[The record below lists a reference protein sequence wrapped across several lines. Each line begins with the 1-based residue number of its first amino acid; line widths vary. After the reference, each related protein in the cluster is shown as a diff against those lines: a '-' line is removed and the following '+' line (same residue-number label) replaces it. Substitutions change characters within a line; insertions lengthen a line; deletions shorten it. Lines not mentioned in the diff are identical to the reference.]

1 MLANCVR
8 LPVFLENRM
17 KISHSIST
25 LTLCLLSGSVHAE
38 LGPIVVTG
46 TKTEVPQARS
56 AVPVEVITSEQIR
69 NSAATDAADLI
80 QLYSNVDLA
89 RNGAYGK
96 TTSVFIRGAESNHT
110 LVLIDGV
117 KMNPG
122 TIGLAA
128 LQNISPDI
136 IERIEIVKGPRSSL
150 YGSDA
155 IGGVINIITRKRIDG
170 AQLNVVAGVGEDNTT
185 KTGAS
190 ALYGNETISTGITV
204 EQFDTDGI
212 QITDASDGDSGYDN
226 QTINAFFDLQVG
238 RSDFRFSYWEA
249 QGNTEYYSFGDLDQ
263 DFKNSVASAVWDYAL
278 NGNISSHLRISTI
291 TDDIDQNQENFLAEF
306 DFADTDRDE
315 IEWKMDYQT
324 DSNLI
329 YSLGILRS
337 EETVNAQSFGTR
349 IEEDTD
355 TNAVYVLLQNQLENS
370 SYDVVLRQTDHEDF
384 GNQTTWNIDYRYW
397 VSAGTNLYIG
407 GGEAFR
413 APDATDRF
421 GSIGNPDLDPEKSK
435 TIELGIEHRL
445 TENSILSITYFENRI
460 KDLIEPNATFTRME
474 NIEKARIK
482 GVEINLQGQRERWQY
497 AVSVLA
503 QDPENTELNE
513 TLSRR
518 AKSRINTRLSYN
530 QDRWQAG
537 GNLLR
542 VGKRDN
548 SSFDSV
554 VLESYEIAN
563 VFARYN
569 FTPSFSLSAKIE
581 NLFDKDYETAADF
594 NTRGRTAYAE
604 LAYSL
609 VK

>member
-1 MLANCVR
+1 VLANCVR
-8 LPVFLENRM
+8 LPVILENRM
-17 KISHSIST
+17 KISRFALSVP
-25 LTLCLLSGSVHAE
+25 LYLLSSSLHAE

-69 NSAATDAADLI
+69 NSAASDAADLI

-96 TTSVFIRGAESNHT
+96 TTSIFIRGAESNHT

-155 IGGVINIITRKRIDG
+155 IGGVINIITRKKIDG
-170 AQLNVVAGVGEDNTT
+170 AQLNIVAGVGEDNTT
-185 KTGAS
+185 KIGAS
-190 ALYGNETISTGITV
+190 ALYGNETLSTGVTV
-204 EQFDTDGI
+204 EQYDTDGI
-212 QITDASDGDSGYDN
+212 QITDASEEDSGFDN
-226 QTINAFFDLQVG
+226 QTINAFFDFQVG

-249 QGNTEYYSFGDLDQ
+249 QGNTEYYAFADLDQ
-263 DFKNSVASAVWDYAL
+263 DFKNSVGSAVWDYAL

-291 TDDIDQNQENFLAEF
+291 TDDIDQNQENFLAEL

-315 IEWKMDYQT
+315 IEWKLDYLT
-324 DSNLI
+324 DSSLI
-329 YSLGILRS
+329 YSLGILKS
-337 EETVNAQSFGTR
+337 EESVHARSFGTR
-349 IEEDTD
+349 IDEDTD
-355 TNAVYVLLQNQLENS
+355 INAVYIMLQNQSENS
-370 SYDVVLRQTDHEDF
+370 SYAIVVRETDHEDF

-397 VSAGTNLYIG
+397 VSASTNVYVG
-407 GGEAFR
+407 AGEAFR

-421 GSIGNPDLDPEKSK
+421 GSIGNPDLDPERSE
-435 TIELGIEHRL
+435 TIEFGIEHRL
-445 TENSILSITYFENRI
+445 SENDILSITYFENRI
-460 KDLIEPNATFTRME
+460 KDLIEPNATFTRVE
-474 NIEKARIK
+474 NIEKAKIT
-482 GVEINLQGQRERWQY
+482 GMELNLQGQRERWQY
-497 AVSVLA
+497 AVSLLA
-503 QDPENTELNE
+503 QDPENTELNQ

-518 AKSRINTRLSYN
+518 AKSRINTQLTYN

-537 GNLLR
+537 GNLLK

-548 SSFDSV
+548 SSFDSI

-563 VFARYN
+563 VFARYD
-569 FTPSFSLSAKIE
+569 FTPTLNLSAKIE
-581 NLFDKDYETAADF
+581 NLFDKNYETAAGF
-594 NTRGRTAYAE
+594 NTKGRTAYVE

>member
-1 MLANCVR
+1 
-8 LPVFLENRM
+8 M
-17 KISHSIST
+17 KISRSIST
-25 LTLCLLSGSVHAE
+25 LTLCLVSNSLHAE

-96 TTSVFIRGAESNHT
+96 TTSIFIRGAESNHT

-155 IGGVINIITRKRIDG
+155 IGGVINIITRKKVDG
-170 AQLNVVAGVGEDNTT
+170 AQLNIVAGVGEDGTT

-212 QITDASDGDSGYDN
+212 QITDASNQESGFDN
-226 QTINAFFDLQVG
+226 QTINAFFDFQAG

-249 QGNTEYYSFGDLDQ
+249 QGNTEYYAFGDLDQ
-263 DFKNSVASAVWDYAL
+263 DFKNSVASAVWDYAM

-291 TDDIDQNQENFLAEF
+291 TDDIDQNQENFLAET

-315 IEWKMDYQT
+315 IEWKLDYLT

-337 EETVNAQSFGTR
+337 EEKVNARSFGTR
-349 IEEDTD
+349 INEDTD

-370 SYDVVLRQTDHEDF
+370 SYNAVVRQTDHDDF

-397 VSAGTNLYIG
+397 VSAGTNLYVG
-407 GGEAFR
+407 AGEAFR

-435 TIELGIEHRL
+435 TIEIGIEHRP
-445 TENSILSITYFENRI
+445 TENSILSMTYFENRI
-460 KDLIEPNATFTRME
+460 EDLIEPNATFTRVE
-474 NIEKARIK
+474 NIEEAKIK
-482 GVEINLQGQRERWQY
+482 GIEINLQGQRERWQY

-503 QDPENTELNE
+503 QNPENTELNE

-537 GNLLR
+537 GNLLF

-548 SSFDSV
+548 SSFDSI

-569 FTPSFSLSAKIE
+569 FTPALNLSAKIE
-581 NLFDKDYETAADF
+581 NLFDKDYETAAGF
-594 NTRGRTAYAE
+594 NTKGRTAYAE
-604 LAYSL
+604 LSYTL

>member
-1 MLANCVR
+1 
-8 LPVFLENRM
+8 M
-17 KISHSIST
+17 KISRSIPA
-25 LTLCLLSGSVHAE
+25 LTLCLLSGSLHAE

-96 TTSVFIRGAESNHT
+96 TTSIFIRGAESNHT

-155 IGGVINIITRKRIDG
+155 IGGVINIITRKKMEG

-190 ALYGNETISTGITV
+190 ALYGNESLSAGVTV

-212 QITDASDGDSGYDN
+212 RITDASEEDAGFDN
-226 QTINAFFDLQVG
+226 QTINAFLDFQAG

-249 QGNTEYYSFGDLDQ
+249 QGNTEYYAFADLDQ

-291 TDDIDQNQENFLAEF
+291 TDDIDQNQENFLAEI

-315 IEWKMDYQT
+315 IEWKLDYLT
-324 DSNLI
+324 DTNMI
-329 YSLGILRS
+329 YSLGVLRS
-337 EETVNAQSFGTR
+337 EEDVNARSFGTR
-349 IEEDTD
+349 IDEETD

-370 SYDVVLRQTDHEDF
+370 SYNAVVRETDHDDF

-397 VSAGTNLYIG
+397 VTAGTNLYIG

-421 GSIGNPDLDPEKSK
+421 GSIGNPDLDAEKS
-435 TIELGIEHRL
+435 TTFEVGIEHRM
-445 TENSILSITYFENRI
+445 TESSILSITYFENRI
-460 KDLIEPNATFTRME
+460 RDLIEPNATFTQLE
-474 NIEKARIK
+474 NIDKAKIT
-482 GVEINLQGQRERWQY
+482 GVELNLQGQRERWQY

-503 QDPENTELNE
+503 QNPENTETNE

-518 AKSRINTRLSYN
+518 AKSRINSQLTYN
-530 QDRWQAG
+530 QDRWQTG
-537 GNLLR
+537 GNVML

-548 SSFDSV
+548 SSFDTIE
-554 VLESYEIAN
+554 LDSYKIAN
-563 VFARYN
+563 VFARYD
-569 FTPSFSLSAKIE
+569 FTSSINLSAKIE
-581 NLFDKDYETAADF
+581 NLFDEDYETAAGF
-594 NTRGRTAYAE
+594 NTKGRTAYAE
-604 LAYSL
+604 VSYTL

>member
-1 MLANCVR
+1 
-8 LPVFLENRM
+8 M
-17 KISHSIST
+17 KISRSIPA
-25 LTLCLLSGSVHAE
+25 LTLCLLSGSLHAE

-96 TTSVFIRGAESNHT
+96 TTSIFIRGAESNHT

-155 IGGVINIITRKRIDG
+155 IGGVINIITRKKMEG

-190 ALYGNETISTGITV
+190 ALYGNESLSAGVTV

-212 QITDASDGDSGYDN
+212 RITDASEEDAGFDN
-226 QTINAFFDLQVG
+226 QTINAFLDFQAG

-249 QGNTEYYSFGDLDQ
+249 QGNTEYYAFADLDQ
-263 DFKNSVASAVWDYAL
+263 DFKNSVGSAVWDYAL

-291 TDDIDQNQENFLAEF
+291 TDDIDQNQENFLAEI

-315 IEWKMDYQT
+315 IEWKLDYLT
-324 DSNLI
+324 DTNMI
-329 YSLGILRS
+329 YSLGVLRS
-337 EETVNAQSFGTR
+337 EEDVNARSFGTR
-349 IEEDTD
+349 IDEETD

-370 SYDVVLRQTDHEDF
+370 SYNAVVRETDHDDF

-397 VSAGTNLYIG
+397 VTAGTNLYIG

-421 GSIGNPDLDPEKSK
+421 GSIGNPDLDAEKS
-435 TIELGIEHRL
+435 TTFEVGIEHRM
-445 TENSILSITYFENRI
+445 TESSILSITYFENRI
-460 KDLIEPNATFTRME
+460 RDLIEPNATFTQLE
-474 NIEKARIK
+474 NIDKAKIT
-482 GVEINLQGQRERWQY
+482 GVELNLQGQRERWQY

-503 QDPENTELNE
+503 QNPENTETNE

-518 AKSRINTRLSYN
+518 AKSRINSQLTYN
-530 QDRWQAG
+530 QDRWQTG
-537 GNLLR
+537 GNVML

-548 SSFDSV
+548 SSFDTIE
-554 VLESYEIAN
+554 LDSYKIAN
-563 VFARYN
+563 VFARYD
-569 FTPSFSLSAKIE
+569 FTSSINLSAKIE
-581 NLFDKDYETAADF
+581 NLFDEDYETAAGF
-594 NTRGRTAYAE
+594 NTKGRTAYAE
-604 LAYSL
+604 LSYTL